1 MLNVTKPKETLGK
14 METAE
19 KAVMAEKD
27 DWKMTNVSLEYKHR
41 ELPTDVD
48 VENMLK
54 AADKIEDEYFR
65 LRAKALVALF
75 KKFGKRRKELQ
86 LIQMND
92 IKVEGD
98 LLLITFNLAKKRKLG
113 LFQYFKFL
121 KKTNP
126 EELNK
131 PQTELVEQW
140 KLWRETKEGS
150 HFREDR
156 RTKSV
161 SIEDKYAKLILEYY
175 EFMKNKYPD
184 SKWLFPSGKSIFGTA
199 YVIFPE
205 RHLKGWELWHIIKQ
219 LDPQVWCHLFRELKG
234 SEVVKE
240 KGETLESLFSV
251 KRTLDLSNIDV
262 AYKYVDRYAIQK
274 MKTEA

>member
-1 MLNVTKPKETLGK
+1 
-14 METAE
+14 
-19 KAVMAEKD
+19 
-27 DWKMTNVSLEYKHR
+27 MTNVSLEYKHR

-75 KKFGKRRKELQ
+75 KKFGKRIKELQ
-86 LIQMND
+86 LIEMND
-92 IKVEGD
+92 LKVEND

-121 KKTNP
+121 KKTSP

-131 PQTELVEQW
+131 PQTELVAQW

-161 SIEDKYAKLILEYY
+161 SVQDKYAKLILDYV
-175 EFMKNKYPD
+175 EFLKQKCPD
-184 SKWLFPSGKSIFGTA
+184 AKWLFPSGKSIFGID
-199 YVIFPE
+199 YMIFPD